1 MRVPPGYRVNPA
13 YAPHS
18 ACPACGS
25 MLRRLAR
32 PFTVVLRSPAA
43 PDDERIVKI
52 VGDGFK
58 GEERTAG
65 WRHTATLRCPRCKHI
80 WSPAQA
86 VRRDFRAPELPADFF
101 VPEGA
106 ADGAGFF
113 SGLAESLKRGDAG
126 RVGRA
131 AAEPRQ
137 ALIWDEWRDGGDG

>member
-13 YAPHS
+13 YAARS
-18 ACPACGS
+18 ACPGCGA

-43 PDDERIVKI
+43 PDDERVVKV

-65 WRHTATLRCPRCKHI
+65 WRHTVTLRCPRCRRV

-86 VRRDFRAPELPADFF
+86 VRRDFPDSELPQDFL
-101 VPEGA
+101 VRDGGE
-106 ADGAGFF
+106 DGAGFF
-113 SGLAESLKRGDAG
+113 RGLSESLRRGVAG
-126 RVGRA
+126 RAGA
-131 AAEPRQ
+131 PAEPRQ
-137 ALIWDEWRDGGDG
+137 ATIWDDRNGVGR